1 VENTTRNPLLIWA
14 GAAIVATA
22 AFMVLSA
29 AFDKPGEG
37 NDPVIAEIGNIGA
50 LIAFALLIVVAVV
63 AVARAVRR

>member
-1 VENTTRNPLLIWA
+1 MENTGRNPLLVWA

-37 NDPVIAEIGNIGA
+37 NDPLIAELGNIGA
-50 LIAFALLIVVAVV
+50 LIAFAALVVVAVV
-63 AVARAVRR
+63 AAVRTVRR